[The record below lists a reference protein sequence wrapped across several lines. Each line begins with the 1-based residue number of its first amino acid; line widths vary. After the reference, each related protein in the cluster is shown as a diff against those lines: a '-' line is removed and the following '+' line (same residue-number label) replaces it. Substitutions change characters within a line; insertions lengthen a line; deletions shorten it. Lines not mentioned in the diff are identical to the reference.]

1 MGEAELNK
9 PEKILTVRSVIILYG
24 EAASDRLAYQVA
36 QDIGLHWNEPAA
48 SILLK
53 KEQYKVKFDIEAKY
67 DPNLAPETVWYN
79 DDPKMNYFR
88 VEEYVM
94 GNISFVDGLPC
105 NTGYLKLDNLAQTS
119 TTIAHE
125 YGHTLG
131 LEHPAQLDIRGK
143 GIPGIMYPR
152 GSLVDAQ
159 YQYWPHVAA
168 GEYGGTM
175 DPVHRKVTQQ
185 DILGLQLHR
194 LSFTGQ
200 GKAIVGGFSSIYH
213 EAHLP
218 TTEI

>member
-1 MGEAELNK
+1 MGEAELDK
-9 PEKILTVRSVIILYG
+9 VQKKLTIRSVIILYG

-36 QDIGLHWNEPAA
+36 EDIGSHWNEPGAT
-48 SILLK
+48 ILIK
-53 KEQYKVKFDIEAKY
+53 KESYKVKFDIEAKY
-67 DPNLAPETVWYN
+67 DPNLTPETVWYN
-79 DDPKMNYFR
+79 DDPRMNYFR

-94 GNISFVDGLPC
+94 GNISFVDSLPC

-131 LEHPAQLDIRGK
+131 LEHPAQFDIRGK

-175 DPVHRKVTQQ
+175 DPVHRKVTVH
-185 DILGLQLHR
+185 DIKGLKLHR
-194 LSFTGQ
+194 LSFTAQ

-213 EAHLP
+213 ERHLP